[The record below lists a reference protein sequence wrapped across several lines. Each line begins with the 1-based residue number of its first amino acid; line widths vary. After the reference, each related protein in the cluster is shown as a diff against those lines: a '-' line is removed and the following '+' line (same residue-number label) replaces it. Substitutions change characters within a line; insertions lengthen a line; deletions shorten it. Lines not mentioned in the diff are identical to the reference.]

1 MPSLVSSFHEG
12 EAAMRDMLKVPPSSN
27 PTAPGLP
34 TPYALRVR
42 QSPLVALGTLDEA
55 GRPWT
60 TIWGGERGFAA
71 PVAEGVL
78 AFNSAVDMRHDPV
91 FEALWTEQGLEDGI
105 VRPNRGRGKMMS
117 ALSIDLETRDRV
129 KLGGVMVAG
138 AVVHEDGGRDAVQ
151 AAMVVTES
159 LGNCPKY
166 LNKKEIVKHD
176 PGGAHLAGN
185 GLPLPQEALGL
196 VYKAD
201 NFFLSS
207 TNGETMDTNH
217 RGGRPGFVRVVR
229 NEGSQVELVY
239 PEYSG
244 NRLYQ
249 TLGNL
254 KVNPLIGVVIPDY
267 DTANVLYL
275 TGRADILVGREAS
288 SQLARTQLAVKM
300 TVSAARFVKAG
311 LPFRG
316 VQGEYSPYNPP
327 LRHLVSERDG
337 PRAVIDDP
345 SVHSDVTASLVDR
358 RVLTPSV
365 SAFTFKLSSATG
377 QALPTWE
384 AGQHVSLDFEPE
396 LGFGYAHMRDED
408 PQSINDDFVRTFTV
422 SSPPDWRDGAFK
434 ITARRHGPAT
444 GLLWRQ
450 NIRAPLDIPVLGF
463 GGEHKFRL
471 PVRKGER
478 PVYVAGGVGITPILA
493 QAGNVLDAGVQLS
506 VLWSL
511 RGEDL
516 GLAAD
521 TFALIPGL
529 AAVTTLYIT
538 GAQADE
544 EVVQKLKRLGLL
556 AVERRRIGAD
566 DVKAYM
572 GDKRRFYLCASPALL
587 ALLTGWLAGE
597 DVVWEDFG
605 Y

>member
-1 MPSLVSSFHEG
+1 
-12 EAAMRDMLKVPPSSN
+12 MR
-27 PTAPGLP
+27 
-34 TPYALRVR
+34 YALRVR
-42 QSPLVALGTLDEA
+42 QSPLVALGTLDDD

-60 TIWGGERGFAA
+60 SIWGGERGFAA

-91 FEALWTEQGLEDGI
+91 FQALWTNRGHDGI
-105 VRPNRGRGKMMS
+105 VRPNDGRGKMMS

-138 AVVHEDGGRDAVQ
+138 AVANKGAVQ

-166 LNKKEIVKHD
+166 LNKKEIVRHD
-176 PGGAHLAGN
+176 PGGAQLVSDA
-185 GLPLPQEALGL
+185 LPLPKEALDL
-196 VYKAD
+196 LYKAD
-201 NFFLSS
+201 NFFVSS

-217 RGGRPGFVRVVR
+217 RGGRPGFVRVAR

-254 KVNPLIGVVIPDY
+254 KVNPVVGVVIPDY

-275 TGRADILVGREAS
+275 TGRADILVGREAAS
-288 SQLARTQLAVKM
+288 LLARTQLAVKV
-300 TVSAARFVKAG
+300 TVSAARFVRAG

-327 LRHLVSERDG
+327 LRHLASEKDD
-337 PRAVIDDP
+337 PRAVDDP
-345 SVHSDVTASLVDR
+345 SVRSDVPASLVDR
-358 RVLTPSV
+358 RVLTPSINT
-365 SAFTFKLSSATG
+365 FTFKLSSAGG
-377 QALPTWE
+377 QALPKWE

-422 SSPPDWRDGAFK
+422 SSPPGWRDGEFQ

-444 GLLWRQ
+444 GLLWRR

-471 PVRKGER
+471 PVQKGER

-493 QAGNVLDAGVQLS
+493 QARNVLDAGVELS
-506 VLWSL
+506 MLWSL

-516 GLAAD
+516 GLAVD

-529 AAVTTLYIT
+529 AGVTSLYVT
-538 GAQADE
+538 GTQADE
-544 EVVQKLKRLGLL
+544 AVVQKLKGLGLL
-556 AVERRRIGAD
+556 AMERRRLGAD
-566 DVKAYM
+566 DVKAYT
-572 GDKRRFYLCASPALL
+572 GENRRFYLCAGPALL
-587 ALLTGWLAGE
+587 ALLTGWLTGE